1 LQTGYQLSFAATWA
15 LFHFGEASQ
24 KLARRW
30 HCGEGWKAGLFHTL
44 FLSSAVSLTLHPLL
58 SHCTQVTSPL
68 SPLANLPA
76 LPLGSAML
84 VSALLCLIAAPLDLL
99 AVWVPET
106 LPIAFVTFPAQA
118 FGMAASAFAIGLE
131 AVVKACAGVPG
142 AVVPNPA
149 IPLPTLLLWGIGL
162 ACAPH
167 VFSHR
172 LSRKGAW
179 LVSVLAA
186 FQFCVHSWQSHRH
199 PEITLVFLAVGH
211 GDAALLRVPGADFL
225 IDAGPSHGIARQR
238 LIPALRALGVH
249 SLKGALITHGDAD
262 HVAGLSGLLGQ
273 VRIESLGISK
283 GMDGSRPF
291 NRCLERAEAMGIP
304 LQNLEEG
311 DVLYRGP
318 SGQIKVLSPGQQEM
332 ARRTAVKYVAFL
344 KIFQRNAPSVR
355 SLQGASKGAT

>member
-1 LQTGYQLSFAATWA
+1 
-15 LFHFGEASQ
+15 
-24 KLARRW
+24 
-30 HCGEGWKAGLFHTL
+30 
-44 FLSSAVSLTLHPLL
+44 
-58 SHCTQVTSPL
+58 
-68 SPLANLPA
+68 
-76 LPLGSAML
+76 
-84 VSALLCLIAAPLDLL
+84 
-99 AVWVPET
+99 
-106 LPIAFVTFPAQA
+106 
-118 FGMAASAFAIGLE
+118 MAASAFAIGLE

-273 VRIESLGISK
+273 VRIASLGISK

-318 SGQIKVLSPGQQEM
+318 SGQLQVIAPGHPQSDFDRNDRSLVLLWEGVGGSWVFTGDLERPGQ
-332 ARRTAVKYVAFL
+332 AAIRRYRPLLAGMHFKMPHHGSDRTTDPDFIREFRPRSAV
-344 KIFQRNAPSVR
+344 ISSGQRPGFPGRQVMHLLDSLEIPVHVTKTQGSLTWR
-355 SLQGASKGAT
+355 STLSHL